1 MVQKIASAARSDRML
16 HEDIEILSNI
26 GSCGVHQPNCR
37 RDLLRHCAPCWLVEA
52 TTTFNVSFKHE
63 QVGIV
68 PSKQECVLPHTLFAF
83 LYHRYRDTW
92 LELVM
97 GGHAKLNRFWS
108 DMATG
113 EQFRD
118 HPVRERADHRERCVP
133 LGMHGDGVACLG
145 VGQKWQKTWEAYS
158 WQGLT
163 GVGGMANNYRLH

>member
-1 MVQKIASAARSDRML
+1 
-16 HEDIEILSNI
+16 
-26 GSCGVHQPNCR
+26 
-37 RDLLRHCAPCWLVEA
+37 
-52 TTTFNVSFKHE
+52 
-63 QVGIV
+63 
-68 PSKQECVLPHTLFAF
+68 
-83 LYHRYRDTW
+83 
-92 LELVM
+92 
-97 GGHAKLNRFWS
+97 
-108 DMATG
+108 MATG